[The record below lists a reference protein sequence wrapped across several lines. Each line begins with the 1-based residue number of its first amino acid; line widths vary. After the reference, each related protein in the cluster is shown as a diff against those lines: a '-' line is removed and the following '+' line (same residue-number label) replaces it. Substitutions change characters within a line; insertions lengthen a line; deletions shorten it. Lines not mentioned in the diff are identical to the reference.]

1 MKYEGCHTFMS
12 STKAGKAAMAMK
24 VRKATTKNS
33 SAALE
38 YTLFLHKHRTLAFP

>member
-1 MKYEGCHTFMS
+1 MS

-24 VRKATTKNS
+24 VKNATTKNT

-38 YTLFLHKHRTLAFP
+38 YTLFLHRQ